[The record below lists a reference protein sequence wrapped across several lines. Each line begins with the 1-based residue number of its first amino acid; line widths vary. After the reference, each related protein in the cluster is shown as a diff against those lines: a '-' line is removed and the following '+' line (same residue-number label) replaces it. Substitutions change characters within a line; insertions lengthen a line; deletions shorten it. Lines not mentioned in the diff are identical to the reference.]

1 MSRSQT
7 HPVNDWHPE
16 DIKAAIRKRGVSVAK
31 LARANGYDNPRT
43 FMNVLRMPYPK
54 IERIIAE
61 FLDVE
66 PQVIWPS
73 RYQEPTK
80 IRPSVHRKVA

>member
-1 MSRSQT
+1 MSKLENRS
-7 HPVNDWHPE
+7 VSDWHSE
-16 DIKAAIRKRGVSVAK
+16 DIKAAIRKRGVSVAE
-31 LARANGYDNPRT
+31 LARANGYDNYRT

-61 FLDVE
+61 FLEVE
-66 PQVIWPS
+66 PSEIWPS
-73 RYQEPTK
+73 RYQQPIK